1 MRYLIAKK
9 PSLEVSILSHEG
21 ILFSSALT
29 LNPSG
34 FSLVSDDSAL
44 SPTLLE
50 EIKKWLH
57 LYAEKK
63 EPMLDLPLDY
73 SLFPPFTYS
82 VLSHLKTIPFG
93 QTTTYGFIASV
104 LNKHKGARA
113 VGNAC
118 GSNPFPLFI
127 PCHRVLA
134 AGNGLGG
141 FSFGIEIKKK
151 LLAFELN

>member
-1 MRYLIAKK
+1 MTYYLIAKK
-9 PSLEVSILSHEG
+9 PSLQVSLSHEG
-21 ILFSSALT
+21 ILFSSALS
-29 LNPSG
+29 LSSSG
-34 FSLVSDDSAL
+34 FSLLSDDPAL
-44 SPTLLE
+44 SPTLIE
-50 EIKKWLH
+50 EIKDWLH
-57 LYAEKK
+57 MYREKK
-63 EPMLDLPLDY
+63 EPLIDLSLDY
-73 SLFPPFTYS
+73 SLFPPFTHS

-93 QTTTYGFIASV
+93 ETTTYGSIARA

-134 AGNGLGG
+134 AGNTLGG
-141 FSFGIEIKKK
+141 FSCGIEIKKE